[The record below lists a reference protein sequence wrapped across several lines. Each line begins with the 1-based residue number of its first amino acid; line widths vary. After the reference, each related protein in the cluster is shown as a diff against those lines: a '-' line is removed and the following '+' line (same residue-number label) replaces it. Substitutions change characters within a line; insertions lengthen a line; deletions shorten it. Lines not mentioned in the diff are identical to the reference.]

1 MFLFL
6 SQLASLS
13 KWIRNNKDCHNDF
26 YTPNH
31 NYSKRYDVYGFIVSH
46 LASRE
51 MDYLEFGVANG
62 ESLNWWLLTLRSSHT
77 RFYGFDTFNGLP
89 EKFGKFKKGDMGRE
103 GIYITDPR
111 CKFIIGM
118 FQDTLIPFLKQYDSS
133 RYKVI
138 HMDADLYSSTLFVL
152 MTLTPYL
159 HKDDI
164 IIFDE
169 FNVPL
174 HEFKAFK
181 DWTDSTYTNYKVI
194 CGVNNFHQIAII
206 LT

>member
-1 MFLFL
+1 
-6 SQLASLS
+6 
-13 KWIRNNKDCHNDF
+13 
-26 YTPNH
+26 
-31 NYSKRYDVYGFIVSH
+31 
-46 LASRE
+46 

-62 ESLNWWLLTLRSSHT
+62 ESLNWWLLNLPSSHV

-89 EKFGKFKKGDMGRE
+89 EKFGKFKKGDMNGK
-103 GIYITDPR
+103 GISITDPR
-111 CKFIIGM
+111 CQFIIGM

-133 RYKVI
+133 RYKII

-152 MTLTPYL
+152 MALTPYL

-174 HEFKAFK
+174 HEFRAFMDWVKAL
-181 DWTDSTYTNYKVI
+181 YIEYEVI
-194 CGVNNFHQIAII
+194 IAVNNFHQIAMI